1 MKRSSLSTAGLDSR
15 GRSLTDGPVR
25 RLLSVARHIVPVLQT
40 LSDGAAHRLWHDH
53 IRQQKRT
60 LIFAVI
66 LMALFSVVTA
76 GQAFMVKPA
85 LDEVFFN
92 KDRTMLW
99 LIPAAVVVLS
109 FFKAATGYG
118 QSVLMGRVGQRII
131 ADLQKRIFS
140 HLMRADLGYFLE
152 RGPGPLIS
160 GLTYDTQQ
168 LKTAVSIAFTGV
180 ARDMFM
186 IIALTGVM
194 FYHDW
199 RLACLALVGI
209 PLASVMI
216 VHIGRRMRKVAGK
229 SQAQM
234 ARLTARLE
242 QTFQGVRQVKADNRE
257 DHEAAFAHDLIERL
271 FKLNYKAVLT
281 QAIASPSTEII
292 GGVAIAIIITYGGF
306 QVIEETMTPGTFFSF
321 ITAMLL
327 VYRPLKALAK
337 LNTQIQE
344 GLAAADRIYT
354 VLDLE
359 PEVKD
364 APDAKALKTDGGAIR
379 FERVTFGYQP
389 SRPTIEGLT
398 LDIPAG
404 KTVALVGASGAGK
417 STILNLIL
425 RFYDVD
431 QGAVGIDG
439 QNIREVTL
447 SSLRSAIALVSQD
460 IDLFDDSVR
469 ANIGYG
475 RTDANDDE
483 IVEAAKSAAAHDFIS
498 ALPAGYDTIIGPSGY
513 TLSGGQRQRLGIA
526 RAMVK
531 NAPILLLDE
540 ATSALDSEAE
550 KKIQAALN
558 RLMHGRT
565 TVVIAHRLS
574 TIVDADLIAVM
585 EQGRIVERGTH
596 QELLQQDG
604 VYARL
609 YKRQFADQQTSKSVS
624 GTDLFERADSA

>member
-1 MKRSSLSTAGLDSR
+1 M
-15 GRSLTDGPVR
+15 
-25 RLLSVARHIVPVLQT
+25 VPVLQT
-40 LSDGAAHRLWHDH
+40 LSDGSTHRLWQDH
-53 IRQQKRT
+53 IRSQKGA
-60 LIFAVI
+60 LILAV
-66 LMALFSVVTA
+66 LCMVLFSAITA
-76 GQAFMVKPA
+76 GQAFLVKPA
-85 LDEVFFN
+85 LDEVFIN
-92 KDRTMLW
+92 RDRDMLF
-99 LIPAAVVVLS
+99 LIPILVIVLS
-109 FFKAATGYG
+109 LMKMLSGYG
-118 QSVLMGRVGQRII
+118 QTVLMGKVGQRII

-140 HLMRADLGYFLE
+140 HLMRADLGYFLA

-168 LKTAVSIAFTGV
+168 LRVAVSIAFTGV
-180 ARDMFM
+180 ARDLFT
-186 IIALTGVM
+186 IVGLTGVM

-199 RLACLALVGI
+199 RLACFAIIGI
-209 PLASVMI
+209 PLASVII
-216 VHIGRRMRKVAGK
+216 VWIGKRMRKVAGQ

-234 ARLTARLE
+234 AKLTARLE

-257 DHEAAFAHDLIERL
+257 TDEAAFAHGLIERL
-271 FKLNYKAVLT
+271 YRLNYKAVRT
-281 QAIASPSTEII
+281 QAIASPSTEVI
-292 GGVAIAIIITYGGF
+292 GGIAIATIIAYGGF
-306 QVIEETMTPGTFFSF
+306 QVIEGRMTPGTFFSF

-359 PEVKD
+359 PVVKD
-364 APDAKALKTDGGAIR
+364 APDARQLVTDGGAIR
-379 FERVTFGYQP
+379 LERVTFGYQP
-389 SRPTIEGLT
+389 SRPTIESLT
-398 LDIPAG
+398 LEIPAG

-425 RFYDVD
+425 RFYDID
-431 QGAVGIDG
+431 EGAVSIDG
-439 QNIREVTL
+439 QDIREVTL
-447 SSLRSAIALVSQD
+447 SSLRGAIALVSQD
-460 IDLFDDSVR
+460 VDLFDDSVR

-475 RTDANDDE
+475 RADADKAA
-483 IVEAAKSAAAHDFIS
+483 IIEAATSAAAHDFIS
-498 ALPAGYDTIIGPSGY
+498 ALPQGYDTIIGPSGY

-550 KKIQAALN
+550 QKIQDALR
-558 RLMHGRT
+558 RLMQGRT
-565 TVVIAHRLS
+565 TVVVAHRLS

-585 EQGRIVERGTH
+585 DQGHIVERGNH
-596 QELLQQDG
+596 QELLQAGG

-609 YKRQFADQQTSKSVS
+609 YERQFADQQPDDDAPERSPTAPS
-624 GTDLFERADSA
+624 GRD

>member
-1 MKRSSLSTAGLDSR
+1 M
-15 GRSLTDGPVR
+15 
-25 RLLSVARHIVPVLQT
+25 SVARHVVPVLQT
-40 LSDGAAHRLWHDH
+40 LSDGVAHRLWHDH
-53 IRQQKRT
+53 IKSQKGA
-60 LIFAVI
+60 LILAVLCMI
-66 LMALFSVVTA
+66 LFSAITS
-76 GQAFMVKPA
+76 GQAFLVKPA
-85 LDEVFFN
+85 LDEVFIN
-92 KDRTMLW
+92 RDRTMLW
-99 LIPAAVVVLS
+99 FIPLLVVVLS
-109 FFKAATGYG
+109 FIKMASSYG
-118 QSVLMGRVGQRII
+118 QAVLMGQVGQRII

-168 LKTAVSIAFTGV
+168 LRVAVSIAFTGV
-180 ARDMFM
+180 ARDLFS
-186 IIALTGVM
+186 IIGLTSVM

-199 RLACLALVGI
+199 RLACFAIVGI
-209 PLASVMI
+209 PLASVVI
-216 VHIGRRMRKVAGK
+216 VWIGQRMRKVAGQ

-257 DHEAAFAHDLIERL
+257 DHEAAFAHGLIERL
-271 FKLNYKAVLT
+271 YRLNYKAVRT
-281 QAIASPSTEII
+281 QAVASPSTEVI
-292 GGVAIAIIITYGGF
+292 GGIAIATIISYGGF
-306 QVIEETMTPGTFFSF
+306 QVIEGHMTPGTFFSF

-354 VLDLE
+354 VLDRE
-359 PEVKD
+359 PLVKD
-364 APDAKALKTDGGAIR
+364 ATDAKPLQTQGGAIR

-389 SRPTIEGLT
+389 SRPTIESLT

-425 RFYDVD
+425 RFYDID
-431 QGAVGIDG
+431 EGAVQIDG
-439 QNIREVTL
+439 QDIREITL
-447 SSLRSAIALVSQD
+447 SSLRQAIALVSQD

-475 RTDANDDE
+475 RTDADE
-483 IVEAAKSAAAHDFIS
+483 EAIIQAATSAAAHDFIT
-498 ALPAGYDTIIGPSGY
+498 ALPEGYDTVIGPSGY

-550 KKIQAALN
+550 KKIQEALN
-558 RLMHGRT
+558 RLMRGRT

-585 EQGRIVERGTH
+585 DQGRIVERGTH
-596 QELLQQDG
+596 QELLQRGG

-609 YKRQFADQQTSKSVS
+609 YERQFADQQPVEPGSEATPSDVRH
-624 GTDLFERADSA
+624 GA